1 MAIKPPD
8 ERKQTHNN
16 WTVDER
22 DLLQK
27 YFDVAWTPLTLF
39 KHLHKLNPM
48 RTYESMSRELRRMKG
63 KGWVRPSDRALD
75 SLRVG
80 YLDIESTD
88 LDCEFGGILCWC
100 IKARGVD
107 RIDSD
112 CISKRDVTT
121 WNVRDKR
128 MMKTLLD
135 AFSGYDVLYTH
146 YGEDRRFDYPMIRS
160 RALYWN
166 LEHLL
171 PQQGEAFIFDTWKI
185 ARNKLRMKSNRLDR
199 IAKFLH
205 IDVEKTSLDPE
216 IWAAARIGE
225 KLVVRGELIDSLEY
239 IYDHCKKDVLV
250 LEKVHERIRCV
261 ERPIYRSV

>member
-8 ERKQTHNN
+8 ERKQTYNN
-16 WTVDER
+16 WSVDER

-63 KGWVRPSDRALD
+63 KGWVRPADRALD

-80 YLDIESTD
+80 YFDIESTD
-88 LDCEFGGILCWC
+88 LDCEFGNVVCWC

-107 RIDSD
+107 RIDSAVWTRKEATD
-112 CISKRDVTT
+112 WKK
-121 WNVRDKR
+121 RDKR
-128 MMKTLLD
+128 IIAELME
-135 AFSGYDVLYTH
+135 AFKKYDILYTH
-146 YGEDRRFDYPMIRS
+146 FGEDRRFDYPMIRS

-166 LEHLL
+166 LDHLL
-171 PQQGEAFIFDTWKI
+171 PRQGEAFIFDTWKI

-205 IDVEKTSLDPE
+205 IEVEKTYLDPE
-216 IWAAARIGE
+216 VWSAVRIG
-225 KLVVRGELIDSLEY
+225 KQDAIDY
-239 IYDHCKKDVLV
+239 VYDHCKKDVLV